1 MDILFSRQQHMD
13 MTFRRATDI
22 LGVAASEIAA
32 EFGVRPQTIRQM
44 RLRPSATNY
53 RTPPAGWEKRLVRLA
68 RRRGK
73 ELNDL
78 IDQLDRQT

>member
-1 MDILFSRQQHMD
+1 MD

-22 LGVAASEIAA
+22 LGMSASQIAA
-32 EFGVRPQTIRQM
+32 EFGVQPQTIRQM
-44 RLRPSATNY
+44 RLQPSARNY

-73 ELNDL
+73 ELDDL
-78 IDQLDRQT
+78 IDQLDRQA